1 MIDKIFPWIQKT
13 KGKKVE
19 LRTKMASSF
28 TGTITFLSYILF
40 FFSVLPFV
48 LISLVTEYISVE
60 QNVH

>member
-1 MIDKIFPWIQKT
+1 MIDKIFLWIQKT

-28 TGTITFLSYILF
+28 TGTITFLSYILS
-40 FFSVLPFV
+40 FSVLPFV
-48 LISLVTEYISVE
+48 LISLVTDYISVE